1 MSSVPNLAALYHV
14 IQGCQIRNR
23 VTRHGSFNSRKHLQD
38 FIHYFI
44 HYAYMFY
51 TGLPEEQTLL
61 TFHAAGWFEPL
72 GDLARYAIIWPKPL
86 QSSFWAEELTAVS
99 AVLSSP
105 LHRPSSADQFDEV
118 RSFVA
123 FGTRPPPH
131 RFVLNLRHLL
141 VAKPATTHVLGASM
155 SVYPLGSLRRW
166 WGYMRQG

>member
-1 MSSVPNLAALYHV
+1 MMSSVPNLAALYHV
-14 IQGCQIRNR
+14 IQVCQIRNR

-38 FIHYFI
+38 FIHY
-44 HYAYMFY
+44 AYTFY

-61 TFHAAGWFEPL
+61 TFHAGWFEPL
-72 GDLARYAIIWPKPL
+72 GDLARYAIIWLKPL

-123 FGTRPPPH
+123 SGTRPPPH

-141 VAKPATTHVLGASM
+141 VTCRIRGTLP
-155 SVYPLGSLRRW
+155 SLRPH
-166 WGYMRQG
+166 MF